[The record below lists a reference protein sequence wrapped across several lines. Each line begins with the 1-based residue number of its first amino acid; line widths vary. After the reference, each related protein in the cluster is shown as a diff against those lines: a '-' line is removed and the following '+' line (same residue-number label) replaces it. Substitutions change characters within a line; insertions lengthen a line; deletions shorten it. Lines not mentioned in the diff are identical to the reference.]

1 MRLPNGWKE
10 NDECIAL
17 FREVREKMKNLLNGS
32 STESGTP
39 SIPDPR
45 PVRPALHDDLD
56 HDSPYR
62 LGNFMYNS
70 RVYIE
75 RGSDKGR
82 NWYALGKYLVR
93 MRVAEAYQN
102 QNEKD
107 DFMVVDLT
115 RCRMLLHRLA
125 DEPANDYKLR
135 RFRY

>member
-1 MRLPNGWKE
+1 MRLPKGWAD

-17 FREVREKMKNLLNGS
+17 FREVRDKMKAILKGAP
-32 STESGTP
+32 TESRTP
-39 SIPDPR
+39 SLPERETPEAAVHMEH
-45 PVRPALHDDLD
+45 PH
-56 HDSPYR
+56 R

-93 MRVAEAYQN
+93 MNVAEAFHN

-107 DFMVVDLT
+107 DFMVTDLT

-125 DEPANDYKLR
+125 DEDLNDYKLR